1 MKKAILGS
9 LAVLPLAAA
18 GVLANAGAAEA
29 IALTGIVQFSSETSP
44 PSLVEITEDTAYFT
58 PNPGNANI
66 GFSTGTFDTLEFT
79 EISLLSDEG
88 DPTLVL
94 GASGINKL
102 FLDFGDGTAADTTD
116 DEKNIFRLTSV
127 ADNFTFNTEVVGG
140 IPLTQIGLSVGGFF
154 VGAGDE
160 ITQGAGT
167 LTFQAPGF
175 TQADIE
181 NEIADGSFGDM
192 TFSGAVI
199 GTVDV
204 PEPATILGLGV
215 VAGSLALTRA
225 GKKNKA

>member
-18 GVLANAGAAEA
+18 GVLAGAGAAEA

-44 PSLVEITEDTAYFT
+44 ASLVEITENTAFFT

-66 GFSTGTFDTLEFT
+66 GFSNGTFKTLGFT
-79 EISLLSDEG
+79 ELSLLSEKAS
-88 DPTLVL
+88 PTLEL
-94 GASGINKL
+94 GASGTNEL
-102 FLDFGDGTAADTTD
+102 FLDFGTDAATTNDGV
-116 DEKNIFRLTSV
+116 NIFRLTSV

-175 TQADIE
+175 TEDQIK
-181 NEIADGSFGDM
+181 NQIATGSFGDM

-204 PEPATILGLGV
+204 PEPATMLGLGV